1 MTEPEASLVRPLSEL
16 TAADI
21 PIAGGKGANLGELVR
36 AGFPVPDG
44 FVVTTDAYDAFVA
57 AAGVDAALEKLA
69 TDSDPAAEAAALF
82 AASDLPTDIALQ
94 IAAAYAALG
103 EGPVAVRSS
112 ATAEDLPGASFAGQQ
127 DTYLNIEGTDAV
139 VDAVRRCWAS
149 LWNARAI
156 AYRSQVGHEAA
167 AGLSIA
173 VVVQRLVPAE
183 VAGVMFT
190 ANPGNGHRD
199 ETVITAS
206 WGLGESV
213 VGGLVEP
220 DEYTVHGDAV
230 DRRIATKKVMT
241 VRVDGGSEQSEV
253 PSSQA
258 DAATLT
264 DAQARELAEIGAGV
278 QDHFG
283 APQDIEWTLSD
294 GAFQIVQAR
303 PITALPEPVGDVPAD
318 WPLPRKGSL
327 YFRASIVEQMPD
339 PLTPLFADLVSDA
352 VPFGLRSMLSDVAPD
367 LSTLDMAFP
376 TINGYAYYDYPQSTF
391 LAMLKATPP
400 LMRFILRKGYVMDKW
415 HDQALPA
422 YRAVVNRYAD
432 MDASQLSAAELIAGV
447 RELLDAA
454 CAYYSIV
461 QMVMPLAGMSEVLWT
476 KLYDST
482 MRREGDPQASD
493 FLLGFDSAPMRSE
506 RALHELAVWCRTQP
520 GLAEQLDAGDDLPA
534 SFQERL
540 DVYLAEYGHTVYNL
554 DFINPVPADDP
565 APVIETL
572 KHTIAGNAADPA
584 ERQKASAT
592 RRERITRELIARLDP
607 MRRGLVERR
616 LRSAQLWAPVREDAL
631 AAMGFAWPV
640 QRRLLREFGARLAAS
655 GALDSAEDV
664 FWITAAEAD
673 ADAAALDR
681 GAALPDH
688 RADVDERRR
697 TWRGR
702 RLATPPQYLPKGG
715 WMTSMER
722 FMPARESDET
732 GPVLHGTGGSGGQV
746 TAPARVLGGTAD
758 FASFQP
764 GEVLVASITTP
775 AYTPLFAL
783 ASGVVTDIGGVLSHG
798 SIVAREYGIP
808 AVLGTG
814 SATKRISTGDVLT
827 VNGATGTVRLDGAPA
842 GDADASVAPSKRRRL
857 VGIALGI
864 AAAAGVV
871 LLIARRRRRR

>member
-1 MTEPEASLVRPLSEL
+1 MTEQKASLIRPLSDL
-16 TAADI
+16 GSADV

-44 FVVTTDAYDAFVA
+44 FVVTTAAYDAFVA
-57 AAGVDAALEKLA
+57 AAGVDAALGRLTADTE
-69 TDSDPAAEAAALF
+69 PAAEAAALF
-82 AASDLPTDIALQ
+82 TASGLPTDIALQ

-156 AYRSQVGHEAA
+156 AYRSRVGHEAA

-258 DAATLT
+258 DTATLT

-294 GAFQIVQAR
+294 GGFQIVQAR

-318 WPLPRKGSL
+318 WTLPREGSL

-339 PLTPLFADLVSDA
+339 PLTPLFSDLVRDA

-376 TINGYAYYDYPQSTF
+376 TINGYAYYDYPKSTF
-391 LAMLKATPP
+391 MAMLKATPP
-400 LMRFILRKGYVMDKW
+400 LMRFLLRKGYVMDKW
-415 HDQALPA
+415 RDEALPA
-422 YRAVVNRYAD
+422 YRAVVARHAD
-432 MDASQLSAAELIAGV
+432 EDASQLSAPELIAGV

-506 RALHELAVWCRTQP
+506 RALHELAEWCRTQP

-534 SFQERL
+534 SFRERL
-540 DVYLAEYGHTVYNL
+540 DAYLAEYGHTVYNL

-572 KHTIAGNAADPA
+572 KHTIAGKAADPG
-584 ERQKASAT
+584 ERQRASAA
-592 RRERITRELIARLDP
+592 RRERITRELVARLDP
-607 MRRGLVERR
+607 VRRGLAERR

-631 AAMGFAWPV
+631 AAMGLAWPV

-655 GALDSAEDV
+655 GSLVSAEDV

-673 ADAAALDR
+673 ADAAALDK
-681 GAALPDH
+681 GDASLPDH
-688 RADVDERRR
+688 RTDVDERRR

-702 RLATPPQYLPKGG
+702 RLATPPQYLPKSGM
-715 WMTSMER
+715 MTSMER
-722 FMPARESDET
+722 FMPAKESDDS

-746 TAPARVLGGTAD
+746 TAPARVLSGTAD

-814 SATKRISTGDVLT
+814 SATRRISTGDVLT
-827 VNGATGTVRLDGAPA
+827 VNGATGTVRLDGAPD
-842 GDADASVAPSKRRRL
+842 DADAAGAPPKRGRL
-857 VGIALGI
+857 VAIGLGI
-864 AAAAGVV
+864 AAATGVV
-871 LLIARRRRRR
+871 LIVARRRRR